1 MGLTLREKN
10 YEILKDEASLKKK
23 KKHWKT
29 VGKNLWGRRGNLLQ
43 ERKKMIPEFWLSC
56 EWTDALWSNLKSHA
70 LIAWARHFFRKG
82 KKKSWSV
89 PRSCWTLN
97 VEYMPSLCFYSLVVV
112 WNTSTSQS
120 WSVSGVFWSRISIY
134 TAIPLSGF
142 AHLKYFALP
151 EYLEVI
157 VHLLKFSAVIR
168 KFRAVTAY
176 RAS

>member
-1 MGLTLREKN
+1 MYKVAIFLHKPMGAEGKSPSR
-10 YEILKDEASLKKK
+10 KKK
-23 KKHWKT
+23 DDPRILVIMWMDGCAVVKFEKPCT
-29 VGKNLWGRRGNLLQ
+29 DRMSSPFFSQGIKN
-43 ERKKMIPEFWLSC
+43 
-56 EWTDALWSNLKSHA
+56 
-70 LIAWARHFFRKG
+70 
-82 KKKSWSV
+82 SWSV
-89 PRSCWTLN
+89 PRSCWTVN

-142 AHLKYFALP
+142 VHLKYFAFP
-151 EYLEVI
+151 EYFEVI